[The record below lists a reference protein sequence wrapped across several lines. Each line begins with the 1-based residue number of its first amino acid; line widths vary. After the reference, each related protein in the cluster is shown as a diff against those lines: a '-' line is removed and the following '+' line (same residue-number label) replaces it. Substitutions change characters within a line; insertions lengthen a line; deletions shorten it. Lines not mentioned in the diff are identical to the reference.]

1 VTVTDLVLVLISG
14 SAVVLTV
21 TYVYDV
27 ITSHRAA
34 DRGDGPVDQS
44 QRLREWS
51 EWQAKNQR

>member
-1 VTVTDLVLVLISG
+1 MTVTDLVLVLISG

-27 ITSHRAA
+27 ISSHRAQ
-34 DRGDGPVDQS
+34 RGDPVDQS

-51 EWQAKNQR
+51 EWQAKNQ